1 MLQIF
6 SAICHFLLNY
16 PFFPCRN
23 DLCKTNDCVNFFFA
37 SVVKNGCFQHS
48 TLTLLTKFI
57 ATSQS
62 YPLYFSLLIKYILI
76 KNLRDKT
83 TLITLLRIPYLCHFG
98 SSSFVLPIRPKYGIL
113 NRVIRVNTQVNFVLL
128 HFLPNWAFLIII
140 KSSWGFP
147 AILKALFHR

>member
-1 MLQIF
+1 MGSLHFSWGKNLQCVLHIF

-98 SSSFVLPIRPKYGIL
+98 STSFVLPIWPKYGIL
-113 NRVIRVNTQVNFVLL
+113 INRVIRVPTP
-128 HFLPNWAFLIII
+128 FLRHI
-140 KSSWGFP
+140 
-147 AILKALFHR
+147 

>member
-1 MLQIF
+1 MLVFSLQNIF
-6 SAICHFLLNY
+6 TWLTLIIRKELLFKSHNHS
-16 PFFPCRN
+16 PTSVLTIGKPCRN

-98 SSSFVLPIRPKYGIL
+98 SSSFVLPIRTK
-113 NRVIRVNTQVNFVLL
+113 
-128 HFLPNWAFLIII
+128 
-140 KSSWGFP
+140 
-147 AILKALFHR
+147 